1 MTHRRR
7 QVFLCLLAD
16 RTIRSHC
23 MHVDCKTHEN
33 KDTIATMSIDD
44 RDGCDDDDDK
54 GSHV

>member
-23 MHVDCKTHEN
+23 MHVDCKNHEN
-33 KDTIATMSIDD
+33 KDTIVTMSIDD